1 MKSENEEVNN
11 VAVLHGAGGLPKKAV
26 CNEAYKM
33 GYGTPRNY
41 EDLQQEE
48 HDALIAEQKAQTQQQ
63 KTQQNVVAASRNNQ

>member
-11 VAVLHGAGGLPKKAV
+11 VAVLSGAGGLPKKAV

-33 GYGTPRNY
+33 GYGTPRNF

-48 HDALIAEQKAQTQQQ
+48 HDALVAEQQTQAQQQKAQ
-63 KTQQNVVAASRNNQ
+63 QNTVAASRNNK